1 MSSASLLDQCFMGF
15 DATCYVPRYKVEQVL
30 CASTSRRF
38 EDRAFAAL
46 FQHREALGIATLWRC
61 SGYRVD
67 GYAEL
72 TTGETVLLEMKESL
86 SWGSTTAMGFQ
97 LLAGR
102 KLLQKPEVQRGLI
115 VFERMA
121 KSWTNCSRGAWQQFA
136 MEVDNVRECMQMGA
150 LQVRADGS
158 LCLGGHALPSAV

>member
-1 MSSASLLDQCFMGF
+1 MSSASPLDQCFIAF
-15 DATCYVPRYKVEQVL
+15 DV
-30 CASTSRRF
+30 SRHAPQTKKLEIKAAPEGDKF

-46 FQHREALGIATLWRC
+46 FQHREALGINKLWRC

-102 KLLQKPEVQRGLI
+102 KLLQMPQVQRGLI

-121 KSWTNCSRGAWQQFA
+121 KSWTNCPRGAWQQFA
-136 MEVDNVRECMQMGA
+136 MEVQNVRECMQMGA

-158 LCLGGHALPSAV
+158 LCLGGGQVLSAV